1 MKIVFVCKANHGR
14 SQLAEALF
22 NNLTKGKHTAISA
35 GTKVIREDANREGQI
50 ISDPNIITVM
60 KEEDIDVSQN
70 VRNQFTPEMLKEA
83 DKVVVMSEPENT
95 PTFLSQSE
103 KAIFWNVSDTYNQN
117 LEFVREVRDKLK
129 VLVSNLIENLS

>member
-60 KEEDIDVSQN
+60 KEMGIDVSQN
-70 VRNQFTPEMLKEA
+70 VRNQFTPEMLDTA
-83 DKVVVMSEPENT
+83 DKVIVMSEPENT
-95 PTFLSQSE
+95 PFFLSQSE
-103 KAIFWNVSDTYNQN
+103 KAIFWDVPDTYNQN
-117 LEFVREVRDKLK
+117 LEFVRGIRDKLK
-129 VLVSNLIENLS
+129 VLVSDLIENLS

>member
-1 MKIVFVCKANHGR
+1 MKIIFVCKANHGR

-22 NNLTKGKHTAISA
+22 NNLAKGKHTAFSA

-60 KEEDIDVSQN
+60 KEVGLDVSQN

-83 DKVVVMSEPENT
+83 E
-95 PTFLSQSE
+95 
-103 KAIFWNVSDTYNQN
+103 
-117 LEFVREVRDKLK
+117 
-129 VLVSNLIENLS
+129 

>member
-35 GTKVIREDANREGQI
+35 GTKVIREDANKEGQT
-50 ISDPNIITVM
+50 ISDPNIITAM
-60 KEEDIDVSQN
+60 KEVGIDVSQN

-95 PTFLSQSE
+95 PSFLSQSE
-103 KAIFWNVSDTYNQN
+103 KAIFWNIPDTYNQN
-117 LEFVREVRDKLK
+117 LEFVRGVRDQLK
-129 VLVSNLIENLS
+129 ILVSDLIMSLN

>member
-22 NNLTKGKHTAISA
+22 NNFSKGKHTAISA

-60 KEEDIDVSQN
+60 KEMGIDVSQN
-70 VRNQFTPEMLKEA
+70 VRNQFTPEMLDTA
-83 DKVVVMSEPENT
+83 DKVIVMSEPENT
-95 PTFLSQSE
+95 PFFLSQSE
-103 KAIFWNVSDTYNQN
+103 KAIFWDVPDTYNQN
-117 LEFVREVRDKLK
+117 LEFVRGIRDKFK
-129 VLVSNLIENLS
+129 VLVSDLIMSLK

>member
-22 NNLTKGKHTAISA
+22 NNFSKGKHTAISA

-60 KEEDIDVSQN
+60 KEMGIDVSQN
-70 VRNQFTPEMLKEA
+70 VRNQFTPEMLDTA
-83 DKVVVMSEPENT
+83 DKVIVMSEPENT
-95 PTFLSQSE
+95 PFFLSQSE
-103 KAIFWNVSDTYNQN
+103 KAIFWDVPDTYNQN
-117 LEFVREVRDKLK
+117 LEFVRGIRDKLK
-129 VLVSNLIENLS
+129 VLVSDLIENLS